1 MSFGIFE
8 QQDKAFCSVYS
19 NLLLISC
26 VNQLIK
32 VNYIII
38 HKIQWLTG
46 MYSQINTLASFLPH
60 AAPQGEF
67 LSSAFKLWLNTIDLE
82 HVVIQMIIRTG
93 LQVRLR
99 SVWTSGWEFLKD
111 NASSRT
117 SEPLQAVVHYTNYL
131 INSIT
136 PMRGSSLATKPGRKY
151 RSGKNDTE
159 MECFY
164 HFHLLVK
171 CMEQHQVNT
180 DTYNKQ
186 FSSKSTVRFVWKR
199 FQVSS
204 IKKEEK
210 KLQWLITKFICMR

>member
-1 MSFGIFE
+1 MVSW
-8 QQDKAFCSVYS
+8 
-19 NLLLISC
+19 
-26 VNQLIK
+26 
-32 VNYIII
+32 
-38 HKIQWLTG
+38 H
-46 MYSQINTLASFLPH
+46 SQINTLASFLPH

-67 LSSAFKLWLNTIDLE
+67 LSSAFKLWLNAIDLE

-151 RSGKNDTE
+151 CSGKNDTD
-159 MECFY
+159 MEIFLY
-164 HFHLLVK
+164 HVFIIFIWWNVWS
-171 CMEQHQVNT
+171 
-180 DTYNKQ
+180 
-186 FSSKSTVRFVWKR
+186 SSKTHTIINLVVNLHWGLSGDDSTLALL
-199 FQVSS
+199 
-204 IKKEEK
+204 KKEK
-210 KLQWLITKFICMR
+210 KNCND

>member
-1 MSFGIFE
+1 MRKSKEFVIYLLCSNWKITSSLEQTWDWIFSLCTMYKNSKVFLSSGIFE

-19 NLLLISC
+19 NLLLISW

-32 VNYIII
+32 VNYIIV

-136 PMRGSSLATKPGRKY
+136 PLRGSSLATKPGRKY
-151 RSGKNDTE
+151 CSGKNDTE
-159 MECFY
+159 MKIF
-164 HFHLLVK
+164 L
-171 CMEQHQVNT
+171 
-180 DTYNKQ
+180 
-186 FSSKSTVRFVWKR
+186 
-199 FQVSS
+199 
-204 IKKEEK
+204 
-210 KLQWLITKFICMR
+210 